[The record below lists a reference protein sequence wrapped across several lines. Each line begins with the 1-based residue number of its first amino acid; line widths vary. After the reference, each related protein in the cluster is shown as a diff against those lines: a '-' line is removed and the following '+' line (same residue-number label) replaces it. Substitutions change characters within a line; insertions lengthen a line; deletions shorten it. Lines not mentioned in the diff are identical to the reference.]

1 MCVHRGVMVVRGT
14 RGMCVH
20 MGRWWWFVRSAT
32 GRRIRA
38 VVDNP
43 ELAGSVGIPVTA
55 LARNTFV
62 FGCGLAA
69 LAGVMLAPLLPV
81 NPTLGLDF
89 ILKSFFVLVVGG
101 LGSLVGLISGSGVI
115 GGVEGIVSAV
125 SNRTW
130 GYTTVLVIAILFLW
144 LRPNGLFPRT

>member
-1 MCVHRGVMVVRGT
+1 MVN
-14 RGMCVH
+14 
-20 MGRWWWFVRSAT
+20 
-32 GRRIRA
+32 
-38 VVDNP
+38 NP
-43 ELAGSVGIPVTA
+43 ELAGSVGIPVTS

-81 NPTLGLDF
+81 NPSLGLDF

-115 GGVEGIVSAV
+115 GGVESVVSAV
-125 SNRTW
+125 SDRTW
-130 GYTTVLVIAILFLW
+130 GYSTVLVIAILFLW